1 MKMSVRTR
9 ALVIVAASASLLA
22 VPLAMP
28 ASAVVAP
35 PGKCTKLATKTVGK
49 TGLTATLTGCTP
61 VAATGGKGGG
71 TFKSVPGAKS
81 GTLNITITWATKHGT
96 TKGTIKFATAKTKGK
111 CAKTASGRVTLTGKV
126 TGGTGTAV
134 KTIKKGQAISGSVCL
149 GKTSETLE
157 PGTALKF

>member
-1 MKMSVRTR
+1 MKISVRAR
-9 ALVIVAASASLLA
+9 ALVIAAASASLIA

-28 ASAVVAP
+28 ASAAVAP

-49 TGLTATLTGCTP
+49 KLTATLSNCTP

-71 TFKSVPGAKS
+71 TFASTPGAKS

-96 TKGTIKFATAKTKGK
+96 TKGTVHFGPAKGLGK
-111 CAKTASGRVTLTGKV
+111 CPKTSSSRVALTGKV
-126 TGGTGTAV
+126 TGGTGTAL
-134 KTIKKGQAISGSVCL
+134 KTIKKGQLISGSVCV

-157 PGTALKF
+157 PRTALKF

>member
-9 ALVIVAASASLLA
+9 ALVIMAASASLLA

-28 ASAVVAP
+28 ASAVAAP

-49 TGLTATLTGCTP
+49 TLTATLTGCTP

-71 TFKSVPGAKS
+71 AFKSVPGAKS

-96 TKGTIKFATAKTKGK
+96 TKGTIKFTTAKTKGK

-126 TGGTGTAV
+126 TGGTGTAF
-134 KTIKKGQAISGSVCL
+134 KTIKTGQAITGSVCV
-149 GKTSETLE
+149 GKTTDTLE
-157 PGTALKF
+157 PGTVLKF

>member
-28 ASAVVAP
+28 ASAVAAP
-35 PGKCTKLATKTVGK
+35 PGKCTKLVTKTVGK
-49 TGLTATLTGCTP
+49 KLTATLSGCTP

-71 TFKSVPGAKS
+71 TFATTPNAKA

-96 TKGTIKFATAKTKGK
+96 TKGTVKFATAKTKGK
-111 CAKTASGRVTLTGKV
+111 CPKTASSRITLTGKV
-126 TGGTGTAV
+126 TGGTGTAL
-134 KTIKKGQAISGSVCL
+134 KTIKKNQVISGAVCV